1 MPHDQMFFG
10 ALCSGMFAAAA
21 IISTPTL
28 STLVPVGVQV
38 VLMAF
43 RTGNYVSA
51 LAERLCPPRDHS
63 ESWTYILPGVKREDT
78 QSILDKFNES
88 KVRLILDL
96 TNCSH

>member
-43 RTGNYVSA
+43 RTGTHVLA
-51 LAERLCPPRDHS
+51 LTERLCPPGDHS
-63 ESWTYILPGVKREDT
+63 ESWTYILPGVKRDET

-88 KVRLILDL
+88 KVR
-96 TNCSH
+96 